1 MKAFRKYIVS
11 IVALMLF
18 SSSIYA
24 DGNRLLEQCIA
35 TEKFLDTQEIQS
47 QLDIGMCLGFV
58 QGVRNTMQIMGNDGP
73 IKVCMPEN
81 GIDNGQATR
90 IVVSYLR
97 KNPASLHENEVFLTM
112 HSLMHTHVIS
122 ST

>member
-1 MKAFRKYIVS
+1 MKVFRKYIVS

-24 DGNRLLEQCIA
+24 DGNKLLEQCIA
-35 TEKFLDTQEIQS
+35 AEKFLDTQEIHNEVG
-47 QLDIGMCLGFV
+47 IGMCLGLV
-58 QGVRNTMQIMGNDGP
+58 QGVRNTMQFMGNDGS
-73 IKVCMPEN
+73 IKVCLPAN

-97 KNPASLHENEVFLTM
+97 KNPASLHENEVVLTM
-112 HSLMHTHVIS
+112 LAFVDAYPCK
-122 ST
+122 